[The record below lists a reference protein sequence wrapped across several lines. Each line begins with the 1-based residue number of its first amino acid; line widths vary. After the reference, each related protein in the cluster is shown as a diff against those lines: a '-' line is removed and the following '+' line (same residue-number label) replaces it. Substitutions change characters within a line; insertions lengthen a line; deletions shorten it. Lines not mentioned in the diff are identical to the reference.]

1 MRDASPGVEKDPV
14 EDESLME
21 GEFAGHDL
29 LGLGANLSLS
39 LLHVSNGVGLHL
51 HIAWATKLK

>member
-1 MRDASPGVEKDPV
+1 MSDTSPCVEEDPV

-21 GEFAGHDL
+21 GELAGHDL

-39 LLHVSNGVGLHL
+39 LLHINNGVGLGP
-51 HIAWATKLK
+51 HIAWKQ